1 MARYLRPLK
10 NLEEL
15 MLVHNGN
22 PGTWGHEKVVDFLGV
37 HDGADKEIVG
47 ICAAN
52 VDWFMKD
59 VDTAFDQIKRAC
71 PGWRAPKIRIG
82 HLLYTETSYPSDC
95 PAQMRF

>member
-1 MARYLRPLK
+1 
-10 NLEEL
+10 